1 MRIRK
6 EILMTLWQKIAA
18 AAVLLL
24 ILFLLIRSAVR
35 KAKDRKWR
43 TAERKLTTVLQPKE
57 TVKAICPQKKGRWI
71 LTSRRLLFETKE
83 GFQAVNLKDIK
94 SVRGNTR
101 DKKTTSVVSKMVS
114 LTVKGPEEYILRND
128 CEAFADFAK
137 QLRDKIKKQ
146 NERKKKRKS

>member
-1 MRIRK
+1 
-6 EILMTLWQKIAA
+6 MTLWQKIAA

-35 KAKDRKWR
+35 KGKDRKWR
-43 TAERKLTTVLQPKE
+43 SAERKLTTVLQPRE
-57 TVKAICPQKKGRWI
+57 TVRAICPQKKGRWI
-71 LTSRRLLFETKE
+71 HTSKRLLFETKE
-83 GFQAVNLKDIK
+83 GFRAVNLKDIK
-94 SVRGNTR
+94 SVRGNTK

-146 NERKKKRKS
+146 NGRKKKKKL

>member
-1 MRIRK
+1 
-6 EILMTLWQKIAA
+6 MTLWQKIAA

-35 KAKDRKWR
+35 KGKDRKWR
-43 TAERKLTTVLQPKE
+43 SAERKLTTVLQPRE

-71 LTSRRLLFETKE
+71 LTSKRLLFETKE
-83 GFQAVNLKDIK
+83 GFRAVNLKDIK
-94 SVRGNTR
+94 SVRGNTK

-146 NERKKKRKS
+146 NGRKKKKKL

>member
-1 MRIRK
+1 
-6 EILMTLWQKIAA
+6 MTLWQKIAA

-35 KAKDRKWR
+35 KGKDRKWR
-43 TAERKLTTVLQPKE
+43 SAERKLTTVLQPRE

-71 LTSRRLLFETKE
+71 LTSKRLLFETKE
-83 GFQAVNLKDIK
+83 GFRAVNLKDIK
-94 SVRGNTR
+94 SVRGNTK

-146 NERKKKRKS
+146 NERKKKL

>member
-1 MRIRK
+1 
-6 EILMTLWQKIAA
+6 MTLWQKIAA

-146 NERKKKRKS
+146 KERKKKRKS

>member
-1 MRIRK
+1 
-6 EILMTLWQKIAA
+6 MTLWQKIAA

>member
-1 MRIRK
+1 
-6 EILMTLWQKIAA
+6 MTLWQKIAA

-146 NERKKKRKS
+146 NERKKKRKL

>member
-1 MRIRK
+1 
-6 EILMTLWQKIAA
+6 MTLWQKIAA

-35 KAKDRKWR
+35 KGKDRKWR
-43 TAERKLTTVLQPKE
+43 SAERKLTTVLQPRE

-71 LTSRRLLFETKE
+71 LTSKRLLFETKE
-83 GFQAVNLKDIK
+83 GFRAVNLKDIK
-94 SVRGNTR
+94 SVRGNTK

-114 LTVKGPEEYILRND
+114 LTVKGPEEYILRSD

-146 NERKKKRKS
+146 NERKKKL